1 MESFKE
7 VKFILLGDG
16 NVGKTCLMLSF
27 TGKAF
32 RVSHINTIG
41 IDMEKKIVDF
51 DGSALQVTIWDTAG
65 QERYRNS
72 IPKNIFKRLNG
83 ALLVFD
89 VTNRRSFNSMNSWIK
104 LIEENAPQNTA
115 LILVGNKIDREIVVA
130 ESEGRTLANSFAIPF
145 VMTSAKNGTN
155 VEQAFSLLLKLTQE
169 KNPVIFESVKHEE
182 TIELKNPKKTCGN
195 N

>member
-1 MESFKE
+1 MRTNHSKRRGHKRIFKTSVFGDIKEYVVSNIMESFKE

-89 VTNRRSFNSMNSWIK
+89 VTNRRSFNSMNS
-104 LIEENAPQNTA
+104 
-115 LILVGNKIDREIVVA
+115 
-130 ESEGRTLANSFAIPF
+130 
-145 VMTSAKNGTN
+145 
-155 VEQAFSLLLKLTQE
+155 
-169 KNPVIFESVKHEE
+169 
-182 TIELKNPKKTCGN
+182 
-195 N
+195 